1 MNISNTTSGGYVGSR
16 MWTTTIPLYVT
27 GITNAFGSAHV
38 LQHRELLTTS
48 MDTNSKSSAY
58 CTWSGAAN
66 NWAWAN
72 VKVNIFNENMIYG
85 GAQCSSSMYD
95 TGDGNTQISVMRHHK
110 SYIHTRSNW
119 YWLRSVISST
129 LFARCTSFGYASYSD
144 ASSVGG
150 VRPYF
155 LLT

>member
-1 MNISNTTSGGYVGSR
+1 MNTSNTSSGGYVGSR

-48 MDTNSKSSAY
+48 MDTNGRSSAY
-58 CTWSGAAN
+58 CTWGGAAN
-66 NWAWAN
+66 NWAWQN
-72 VKVNIFNENMIYG
+72 VKVNIFNENMVYG
-85 GAQCSSSMYD
+85 GAQCSSSIYD

-119 YWLRSVISST
+119 YWLRSVGSST
-129 LFARCTSFGYASYSD
+129 YFAYCFSD
-144 ASSVGG
+144 GSAGNRNASSSGG
-150 VRPYF
+150 LRPYF
-155 LLT
+155 LLL